1 MVLTV
6 SFALSLV
13 IGLSCHHH
21 RRIISASL
29 TSASR
34 CQDHATSPSATL
46 HIRLCA
52 RRVHRIPWPNV
63 RDDSRNAPF
72 ASRDAAIN
80 ELCLAR
86 EESELFFAKGLDSG
100 SKSAGLTPF
109 PARRGAN
116 GS

>member
-34 CQDHATSPSATL
+34 CQDHTPSPSATL

-52 RRVHRIPWPNV
+52 RRVHRILGPTFVTIRETPLLRAGTLRSMNCV
-63 RDDSRNAPF
+63 Y
-72 ASRDAAIN
+72 
-80 ELCLAR
+80 LAR
-86 EESELFFAKGLDSG
+86 EANYFL
-100 SKSAGLTPF
+100 
-109 PARRGAN
+109 RRGWTAEAN
-116 GS
+116 QPD